1 MKKLIPVPLLLFA
14 SSCMFFGGP
23 DYDSSADSTGLRFDG
38 IDDYILIEENVIPDS
53 GDYTISVW
61 LKADSKNTG
70 AKTVVSQS
78 DTSGSPF
85 YFGSVSTSD
94 TSATIK
100 MTEDWSQLKDEDF
113 YLDNNWHYYTI
124 VNDGTI
130 GDSAEIV
137 DTSALYIDGILT
149 AKSMGKGKSYP
160 KDEKFFIA
168 TMWDSSGEFFS
179 GLIDGVTIWDRKLSA
194 DEINSL
200 YNSGE
205 GMDPTFDTLD
215 YAGSESLIGF
225 WPFSE
230 GTDSSATDYSGSGF
244 DGQIIGASWVNVD
257 SKLPPVE
264 DTDVLAETGDQKYS
278 SQRELW
284 GRVLDET
291 EKSVFQA
298 NITLS
303 GYHNEEFQWTT
314 SILTN
319 RRGNYE
325 INDCQPWENLTVS
338 LDGYE
343 TQVYLPSDSIFN
355 TMPVD
360 FVLKEKST
368 IPVID
373 SAKYAEIAQ
382 QAHENY
388 ELIQGMVN
396 MARENEVISIPQGVH
411 LISKP
416 IIVNKKTNVTIQGI
430 LSSGLILNDIDQP
443 VLIINNSSNIVV
455 QRISLGHN
463 ASIIGDNESEVLRI
477 NKGNN
482 IYVNSC
488 EISGD
493 AAIGIKAVGVKSL
506 TIVNCFIHDNS
517 WFAFSFQKC
526 DNVKIENS
534 RIIENREV
542 MYKRSSDVAMYSNI
556 IKD

>member
-1 MKKLIPVPLLLFA
+1 
-14 SSCMFFGGP
+14 MFFGGP

-61 LKADSKNTG
+61 LKADPKNIG

-85 YFGSVSTSD
+85 YFGSLSTSD
-94 TSATIK
+94 TSATVK
-100 MTEDWSQLKDEDF
+100 MPKDWSQLEDENF
-113 YLDNNWHYYTI
+113 YLDNDWHYYTI

-130 GDSAEIV
+130 GDSADII
-137 DTSALYIDGILT
+137 DTSALYIDGELIT
-149 AKSMGKGKSYP
+149 KSMGKGKSYP

-179 GLIDGVTIWDRKLSA
+179 GLIDGVTIWDRKLLPE
-194 DEINSL
+194 EISSL

-205 GMDPTFDTLD
+205 GMDPTRDTLN
-215 YAGSESLIGF
+215 YAGSENLIGF
-225 WPFSE
+225 WPFDE
-230 GTDSSATDYSGSGF
+230 GADSSATDYSGSGF
-244 DGQIIGASWVNVD
+244 DGKIIGASWVNVD
-257 SKLPPVE
+257 SKLPLQE
-264 DTDVLAETGDQKYS
+264 DVDVQGEMGDQKYS

-284 GRVLDET
+284 GRVIDET

-314 SILTN
+314 NILTN

-355 TMPVD
+355 SMPVD
-360 FVLKEKST
+360 FVLKEKSSV
-368 IPVID
+368 PVID

-382 QAHENY
+382 QADENY
-388 ELIQGMVN
+388 DLIQGMVN
-396 MARENEVISIPQGVH
+396 MARENEVISIPEGVH
-411 LISKP
+411 MISKP

-463 ASIIGDNESEVLRI
+463 ASIIGDNESEVLRV

-493 AAIGIKAVGVKSL
+493 AAIGIKALSVKSL

-534 RIIENREV
+534 RIMQNREL
-542 MYKRSSDVAMYSNI
+542 MYKRSSDVAMHSNI
-556 IKD
+556 IKN

>member
-1 MKKLIPVPLLLFA
+1 
-14 SSCMFFGGP
+14 MFFGGP

-61 LKADSKNTG
+61 LKADPKNIG

-85 YFGSVSTSD
+85 YFGSLSTSD
-94 TSATIK
+94 TSATVK
-100 MTEDWSQLKDEDF
+100 MPKDWSQLEDENF
-113 YLDNNWHYYTI
+113 YLDNDWHYYTI

-130 GDSAEIV
+130 GDSADII
-137 DTSALYIDGILT
+137 DTSALYIDGELIT
-149 AKSMGKGKSYP
+149 KSMGKGKSYP

-179 GLIDGVTIWDRKLSA
+179 GLIDGVTIWDRKLSPE
-194 DEINSL
+194 EISSL

-205 GMDPTFDTLD
+205 GMDPTLDTLN
-215 YAGSESLIGF
+215 YAGSENLIGF
-225 WPFSE
+225 WPFNE
-230 GTDSSATDYSGSGF
+230 GVDSSATDYSGSGF
-244 DGQIIGASWVNVD
+244 DGKIIGASWVNVD
-257 SKLPPVE
+257 SKLPLQE
-264 DTDVLAETGDQKYS
+264 DVDVQGEMGDQKYS

-284 GRVLDET
+284 GRVIDET

-298 NITLS
+298 NITLI

-314 SILTN
+314 NILTN

-355 TMPVD
+355 SMPVD
-360 FVLKEKST
+360 FVLKEKSSV
-368 IPVID
+368 PVID

-382 QAHENY
+382 QADENY
-388 ELIQGMVN
+388 DLIQGMVN
-396 MARENEVISIPQGVH
+396 MARENEVISIPEGVH
-411 LISKP
+411 MISKP

-463 ASIIGDNESEVLRI
+463 ASIIGDNESEVLRV

-493 AAIGIKAVGVKSL
+493 AAIGIKALSVKSL

-534 RIIENREV
+534 RIMQNREL
-542 MYKRSSDVAMYSNI
+542 MYKRSSNVAMHSNI
-556 IKD
+556 IKN

>member
-1 MKKLIPVPLLLFA
+1 
-14 SSCMFFGGP
+14 MFFGGP

-85 YFGSVSTSD
+85 YFGSLSTSD

-100 MTEDWSQLKDEDF
+100 MTEDWDQLKDEDF

-130 GDSAEIV
+130 GDSAEVV

-149 AKSMGKGKSYP
+149 TKSMGKGKSYP

-225 WPFSE
+225 WPFNE

-257 SKLPPVE
+257 SKLPPLE

-278 SQRELW
+278 TQRELW

-343 TQVYLPSDSIFN
+343 TQVYLPSDSIFK

-430 LSSGLILNDIDQP
+430 LSSGLILNDIEQP

-493 AAIGIKAVGVKSL
+493 AAIGVKAVGVKSL